1 MSLWNMSKNS
11 SNKTC
16 LNFGRLETNS
26 IASTSRLEIG
36 PDKADSAKRFNLY
49 DSHNS
54 VAFAA

>member
-1 MSLWNMSKNS
+1 MSKNS